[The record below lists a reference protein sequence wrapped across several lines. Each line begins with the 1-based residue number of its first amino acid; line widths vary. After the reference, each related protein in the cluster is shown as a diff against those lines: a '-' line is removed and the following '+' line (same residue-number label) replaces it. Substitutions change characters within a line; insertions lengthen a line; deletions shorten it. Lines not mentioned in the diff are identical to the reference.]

1 MFTQFL
7 PEPEKFQNLKFGPL
21 SCHIP
26 AFTSSLYEQ
35 GYASTSIHVKMM
47 VVRNFSR
54 WIKKRQLM
62 ICELDQWAISD
73 FFEEH
78 PRAGYVRR
86 GDLSTLRSLLEW
98 LRDAGITPKLLPE
111 VDDSKLHGIE
121 CDFEQ
126 YLEKERGL
134 SQPTLRNY
142 LPVIRCFLSER
153 FGSDSIV
160 LSELCASNIIQFV
173 LRHARTISCRNAQLM
188 TSALRGF
195 LRFLLFRGNI
205 NCDSAACVP
214 TVAYWRL
221 SELPKSLEPE
231 KVEHLLQNCDQS
243 TAIGK
248 RDYAI
253 LLLLARVGLR
263 AGEIVAMTLDD
274 INWEAG
280 EVSIRGI
287 GSRRDQLPIPQD
299 VGKAL
304 ATYLRHGRLPCA
316 TRCVF
321 IRAKAPRQG
330 FSGSAAIDNIVRR
343 ALKRAHLDPIRKGA
357 HLLRHSLATKMLG
370 QGASLAEIGEV
381 LRHST
386 TNTTQ
391 IYAKVD
397 LAALSELAQ
406 PWPGGEQ

>member
-98 LRDAGITPKLLPE
+98 LRDAGITLKLLPE

-153 FGSDSIV
+153 FGLDSIV

-173 LRHARTISCRNAQLM
+173 LRHARTISCRNAQQNRNGVKM
-188 TSALRGF
+188 GSSLR
-195 LRFLLFRGNI
+195 L
-205 NCDSAACVP
+205 
-214 TVAYWRL
+214 T
-221 SELPKSLEPE
+221 
-231 KVEHLLQNCDQS
+231 
-243 TAIGK
+243 
-248 RDYAI
+248 
-253 LLLLARVGLR
+253 
-263 AGEIVAMTLDD
+263 
-274 INWEAG
+274 
-280 EVSIRGI
+280 
-287 GSRRDQLPIPQD
+287 
-299 VGKAL
+299 
-304 ATYLRHGRLPCA
+304 
-316 TRCVF
+316 
-321 IRAKAPRQG
+321 
-330 FSGSAAIDNIVRR
+330 
-343 ALKRAHLDPIRKGA
+343 
-357 HLLRHSLATKMLG
+357 
-370 QGASLAEIGEV
+370 
-381 LRHST
+381 
-386 TNTTQ
+386 
-391 IYAKVD
+391 
-397 LAALSELAQ
+397 LAQ
-406 PWPGGEQ
+406 N